1 MRYVLNR
8 LRFLLLTL
16 WAVVTI
22 NFILPRLMPGNPAL
36 LMIARF
42 HDLISTQA
50 LHALELQFGV
60 TRQPL
65 WVQYLAYLN
74 NLVHGNFGLSLTY
87 YPVPVTTVILNS
99 LPWTLGLAGTA
110 TLFSAVVGTFIGIH
124 AAWKRGGA
132 LDSTLP
138 VTTTFTG
145 AIPHQWLGIILL
157 YFFGFT
163 LSWFPLGH
171 AYSTT
176 MTPSWS
182 AQFILN
188 VLDHAILPGAT
199 MVIPTIG
206 GWLLHMRNNM
216 IQTLGDDYVIF
227 GEAKGVK
234 PSRLM
239 YQYAARNAMLPSLTG
254 FAMALGFVVGGAV
267 LVEVVFSYPGIG
279 YQLVNAVENEDYPLM
294 QGLFLIIAVAVLVA
308 NFLVEILYAKL
319 DPRVRRAGSSG

>member
-8 LRFLLLTL
+8 LRFLLVTL

-42 HDLISTQA
+42 HGLINTQA

-60 TRQPL
+60 TSQPL
-65 WVQYLAYLN
+65 WVQYMGYLN
-74 NLVHGNFGLSLTY
+74 NLVHGNLGLSLTY
-87 YPVPVTTVILNS
+87 YPVPVTTVIANS

-110 TLFSAVVGTFIGIH
+110 TVFSAVVGTLLGIRT
-124 AAWKRGGA
+124 AWRRGGA

-138 VTTTFTG
+138 VATTFTG
-145 AIPHQWLGIILL
+145 AIPHQWLGLIFL
-157 YFFGFT
+157 YVLGFT
-163 LSWFPLGH
+163 FNWFPLSH
-171 AYSTT
+171 AYSVG
-176 MTPSWS
+176 MTPTLSIR
-182 AQFILN
+182 FILN
-188 VLDHAILPGAT
+188 VVDHAVLPGAT

-216 IQTLGDDYVIF
+216 IQTLSDDYVVF
-227 GEAKGVK
+227 AEAKGIR
-234 PSRLM
+234 PNRLM
-239 YQYAARNAMLPSLTG
+239 YQYAARNAVLPNLTS

-294 QGLFLIIAVAVLVA
+294 QGLFLMIAVAVLLA
-308 NFLVEILYAKL
+308 NFLVEIVYAKL
-319 DPRVRRAGSSG
+319 DPRVRRGGNGE